1 MAESKEEK
9 IAKSWQAFWKPV
21 AGGLVTLMAAAA
33 LFLSHSNDQS
43 CELKY
48 NDLDK
53 RLSAIEQS
61 FDKRTS
67 LVETNVTNLQTNQ
80 AALSSKLEKI
90 LESVNTIQVDIAKL
104 VVVMDNTRIKK

>member
-1 MAESKEEK
+1 MAESKTDK
-9 IAKSWQAFWKPV
+9 WIAALKPV
-21 AGGLVTLMAAAA
+21 FGGLVTLMAAAA
-33 LFLSHSNDQS
+33 LYLNHSNDQT

-53 RLSAIEQS
+53 RIAAVEQG

-67 LVETNVTNLQTNQ
+67 LVETNVVNLQTNQ

-104 VVVMDNTRIKK
+104 VVVMDNTRIKR